1 MCKILL
7 LLIALSLLSC
17 TQKEFKPDMNQ
28 IAEKFVKLV
37 LKVGQYDPAVV
48 DAYYGPEEWKPA
60 ELTKE
65 QKENYPLNEL
75 LVQVVNIQNSLD
87 IVNSVNLA
95 DEEKMRKV
103 FLSKQLIAIKA
114 RIEMIGGKKYK
125 FDEESKLLYDE
136 VAPHLEQEHF
146 TKILSDLDKLLPGKG
161 DVAKRFEDY
170 RNQFIIPIEKLDT
183 VFMTAIKEGR
193 KRTLKYIP
201 LPEKENFVVEYVK
214 DKPWGAYNWYKGN
227 SFSVI
232 QVNTDL
238 PVYID
243 RAFDLACHEGYPGHH
258 VYNLLLEKNL
268 LKEKKWMEFSIYPLF
283 SPTSLIAEGTANYGV
298 KVAFPGEERIQYE
311 KEVLF
316 PLAGLDATK
325 VEEYYKILHL
335 FEQLNFARNEA
346 SRKYYDGEFT
356 KEELQSW
363 LVKYCLYTPDRA
375 TKSVDFIDTY
385 GSYIINYNYGQ
396 QLVKEYIE
404 SRGGTKDNPEKR
416 WAIFTDLISKPYTPS
431 DLKN

>member
-1 MCKILL
+1 MHNILFLIVLL
-7 LLIALSLLSC
+7 LLNSC
-17 TQKEFKPDMNQ
+17 SQKESKSDMNS

-48 DAYYGPEEWKPA
+48 DAYHGPKEWLPG
-60 ELTKE
+60 ELTE
-65 QKENYPLNEL
+65 DQKNKYPLDL
-75 LVQVVNIQNSLD
+75 FMSQVGDLQNSLSD
-87 IVNSVNLA
+87 INSVQLT
-95 DEEKMRKV
+95 DEEKMRKN
-103 FLSKQLIAIKA
+103 FLSKQLIALRAK
-114 RIEMIGGKKYK
+114 IEMVGGKKYK
-125 FDEESKLLYDE
+125 FDEESQLLYDG
-136 VAPHLEQEHF
+136 VAPHYEQEHF
-146 TKILSDLDKLLPGKG
+146 AEILAELDKLLPGKG
-161 DVAKRFEDY
+161 DVAKRFENY
-170 RNQFIIPIEKLDT
+170 RNQFIIPTEKLNT
-183 VFMTAIKEGR
+183 VFMAAIEEGR
-193 KRTLKYIP
+193 RRTLKYIP
-201 LPEKENFVVEYVK
+201 LPERENFVVEYVK

-243 RAFDLACHEGYPGHH
+243 RAIDLACHEGYPGHH

-268 LKEKKWMEFSIYPLF
+268 LNDKNWVEFSIYPLF

-298 KVAFPGEERIQYE
+298 KVAFPGVERIEYE
-311 KEVLF
+311 KNVLF
-316 PLAGLDATK
+316 PLAGLDSSKA
-325 VEEYYKILHL
+325 EEYYKTLNL

-363 LVKYCLYTPDRA
+363 LVKYCLSTPERA
-375 TKSVDFIDTY
+375 AKSVDFVDTY

-404 SRGGTKDNPEKR
+404 SRVGTSDNPSKR
-416 WAIFTDLISKPYTPS
+416 WEIFTDLISKPYTPS
-431 DLKN
+431 DLKE

>member
-1 MCKILL
+1 
-7 LLIALSLLSC
+7 
-17 TQKEFKPDMNQ
+17 MNS

-48 DAYYGPEEWKPA
+48 DAYHGPEEWKPV
-60 ELTKE
+60 ELSNE
-65 QKENYPLNEL
+65 QKQNYPLNNFISEVEFL
-75 LVQVVNIQNSLD
+75 QSSLD
-87 IVNSVNLA
+87 KIEDDKLSK
-95 DEEKMRKV
+95 DEELRKI
-103 FLSKQLIAIKA
+103 FLSKQLIAIKT

-136 VAPHLEQEHF
+136 IAPNYKQEHF
-146 TKILSDLDKLLPGKG
+146 AEILTELDKLLPGKG
-161 DVAKRFEDY
+161 NVAKRFEDY
-170 RNQFIIPIEKLDT
+170 RNQFVISLEKLDT

-193 KRTLKYIP
+193 RRTLKYIP

-227 SFSVI
+227 NFSVI

-243 RAFDLACHEGYPGHH
+243 RAVDLACHEGYPGHH

-268 LKEKKWMEFSIYPLF
+268 LKDKKWMEFSIYPLF
-283 SPTSLIAEGTANYGV
+283 SPTSLIAEGTANYGI
-298 KVAFPGEERIQYE
+298 KVAFPGEERIKYE
-311 KEVLF
+311 KEFLF

-325 VEEYYKILHL
+325 AEEYYEILEL

-356 KEELQSW
+356 KEELQKW
-363 LVKYCLYTPDRA
+363 LVKYCLYTSDRA
-375 TKSVDFIDTY
+375 AKSVDFIDTY
-385 GSYIINYNYGQ
+385 GTYIINYNHGQ
-396 QLVKEYIE
+396 EMVKEYIE
-404 SRGGTKDNPEKR
+404 KRGGTKDNPSKR
-416 WAIFTDLISKPYTPS
+416 WEIFTDLISKPYTPS

>member
-1 MCKILL
+1 MQKHLL
-7 LLIALSLLSC
+7 LLFTLLLISC
-17 TQKEFKPDMNQ
+17 SQKESKNEMNS

-48 DAYYGPEEWKPA
+48 DAYHGPDEWKPE
-60 ELTKE
+60 ELSSEDKN
-65 QKENYPLNEL
+65 NYPLNNFIKEVESL
-75 LVQVVNIQNSLD
+75 QNSLNKIED
-87 IVNSVNLA
+87 VSLTQ
-95 DEEKMRKV
+95 EEVMRKT

-114 RIEMIGGKKYK
+114 KIEMVGGEKYK
-125 FDEESKLLYDE
+125 FDEESQMLYDG
-136 VAPHLEQEHF
+136 VAPHLTQEHF
-146 TKILSDLDKLLPGKG
+146 TEILYDLDNLLPGKG
-161 DVAKRFEDY
+161 DVAKRFENY

-201 LPEKENFVVEYVK
+201 LPEKESFVVEYVK

-243 RAFDLACHEGYPGHH
+243 RAVDLACHEGYPGHH
-258 VYNLLLEKNL
+258 VYNLLLEMNL
-268 LKEKKWMEFSIYPLF
+268 LKKKKWMEFSIYPLF
-283 SPTSLIAEGTANYGV
+283 SPTSLIAEGTANYGI
-298 KVAFPGEERIQYE
+298 KVVLPGKERVEYE
-311 KEVLF
+311 KTVLF

-325 VEEYYKILHL
+325 VEEYYKILDL
-335 FEQLNFARNEA
+335 FGKLNFARNEA
-346 SRKYYDGEFT
+346 SRKYYDGEFS
-356 KEELQSW
+356 KEQLQDW

-375 TKSVDFIDTY
+375 AKSVDFIDTY

-404 SRGGTKDNPEKR
+404 NRGGTEDAPEKR
-416 WAIFTDLISKPYTPS
+416 WEIFMDLISKPYTPS

>member
-1 MCKILL
+1 MRNLL
-7 LLIALSLLSC
+7 LLFLSLSLISC
-17 TQKEFKPDMNQ
+17 SPKETTPDMNS

-37 LKVGQYDPAVV
+37 LKVGQYNPAIV
-48 DAYYGPEEWKPA
+48 DAYHGPDEWKPA
-60 ELTKE
+60 ELSE
-65 QKENYPLNEL
+65 AQKDNYPLNEL
-75 LVQVVNIQNSLD
+75 LIQVEDLQNSLNKIED
-87 IVNSVNLA
+87 ANLT
-95 DEEKMRKV
+95 EEEVMRKT

-114 RIEMIGGKKYK
+114 KIEMAGGKKYK
-125 FDEESKLLYDE
+125 FDEESQMLYDGA
-136 VAPHLEQEHF
+136 APHLTQEHF
-146 TKILSDLDKLLPGKG
+146 SEILSDLDKLLPGKG
-161 DVAKRFEDY
+161 DVAKRFENY

-201 LPEKENFVVEYVK
+201 LPEKESFVVEYVK

-243 RAFDLACHEGYPGHH
+243 RAVDLACHEGYPGHH
-258 VYNLLLEKNL
+258 VYNLLLEMNL
-268 LKEKKWMEFSIYPLF
+268 LKKKKWMEFSIYPLF
-283 SPTSLIAEGTANYGV
+283 SPTSLIAEGTANYGI
-298 KVAFPGEERIQYE
+298 KVVLPGKERIEYE
-311 KEVLF
+311 KTVLF
-316 PLAGLDATK
+316 PLAGLDAAK
-325 VEEYYKILHL
+325 ADEYYEILHL

-346 SRKYYDGEFT
+346 SRKYYDGEFS
-356 KEELQSW
+356 KEQLQDW

-375 TKSVDFIDTY
+375 AKSVDFIDTY

-404 SRGGTKDNPEKR
+404 NSGGTEDAPEKR
-416 WAIFTDLISKPYTPS
+416 WEIFMDLISKPYTPS

>member
-1 MCKILL
+1 MQKHLL
-7 LLIALSLLSC
+7 LLFTLLLISC
-17 TQKEFKPDMNQ
+17 SQKESKNEMNS

-48 DAYYGPEEWKPA
+48 DAYHGPDEWKPE
-60 ELTKE
+60 ELSSEDKN
-65 QKENYPLNEL
+65 NYPLNNFIKEVESL
-75 LVQVVNIQNSLD
+75 QNSLNKIED
-87 IVNSVNLA
+87 VSLTQ
-95 DEEKMRKV
+95 EEVMRKI

-114 RIEMIGGKKYK
+114 KIEMVGGEKYK
-125 FDEESKLLYDE
+125 FDEESQMLYDG
-136 VAPHLEQEHF
+136 VAPHLTQEHF
-146 TKILSDLDKLLPGKG
+146 TEILYDLDNLLPGKG
-161 DVAKRFEDY
+161 DVAKRFENY

-201 LPEKENFVVEYVK
+201 LPEKESFVVEYVK

-243 RAFDLACHEGYPGHH
+243 RAVDLGCHEGYPGHH

-268 LKEKKWMEFSIYPLF
+268 LKGNKWMEFSIYPLF

-298 KVAFPGEERIQYE
+298 KVAFPGEERIEYE
-311 KEVLF
+311 KNVLF
-316 PLAGLDATK
+316 PLAGLDAAK
-325 VEEYYKILHL
+325 ADEYYKILYL
-335 FEQLNFARNEA
+335 FEKLNFARNEA
-346 SRKYYDGEFT
+346 SRKYYDEEFT
-356 KEELQSW
+356 KEELQNW

-375 TKSVDFIDTY
+375 AKSVDFIDAY

-404 SRGGTKDNPEKR
+404 SRGGTNDKPDKR
-416 WAIFTDLISKPYTPS
+416 WEIFTDLISKPYTPS

>member
-1 MCKILL
+1 MYKLLFPLLAILFF
-7 LLIALSLLSC
+7 SC
-17 TQKEFKPDMNQ
+17 SQKEDKSDMNS

-48 DAYYGPEEWKPA
+48 DAYHGPDEWKPA
-60 ELTKE
+60 ELTE
-65 QKENYPLNEL
+65 TQKENYPFADFTAEVDKLQSSLTNINE
-75 LVQVVNIQNSLD
+75 NSLTG
-87 IVNSVNLA
+87 
-95 DEEKMRKV
+95 EEKMRKV
-103 FLSKQLIAIKA
+103 FLSKQLIAIKT
-114 RIEMIGGKKYK
+114 RIEIIGGKKYK
-125 FDEESKLLYDE
+125 FDEESKKLYDE
-136 VAPHLEQEHF
+136 VAPNYKQEHF
-146 TKILSDLDKLLPGKG
+146 SEILTELDKLLPGKG
-161 DVAKRFEDY
+161 AVAKRFENY

-183 VFMTAIKEGR
+183 VFMTAIEEGR
-193 KRTLKYIP
+193 KRTLEYIP
-201 LPEKENFVVEYVK
+201 LPEKESFVVEYVK
-214 DKPWGAYNWYKGN
+214 GKSWGAYNWYKGN

-243 RAFDLACHEGYPGHH
+243 RAVDLACHEGYPGHH

-268 LKEKKWMEFSIYPLF
+268 LKGNKWMEFSLYPLF
-283 SPTSLIAEGTANYGV
+283 SPTSLIAEGTANYGI
-298 KVAFPGEERIQYE
+298 KVAFPGEERIKYE
-311 KEVLF
+311 KEILF
-316 PLAGLDATK
+316 PLAGLNATK

-356 KEELQSW
+356 KEELQDW
-363 LVKYCLYTPDRA
+363 LVEYCLYTPERA
-375 TKSVDFIDTY
+375 AKSVDFIDTY

-404 SRGGTKDNPEKR
+404 KRGGTKDNPTKR
-416 WAIFTDLISKPYTPS
+416 WAVFTDLISKPYTPS

>member
-1 MCKILL
+1 MRKILL
-7 LLIALSLLSC
+7 LLIVISLISC
-17 TQKEFKPDMNQ
+17 SQKEAKFDMDS

-48 DAYYGPEEWKPA
+48 DAYHGPDEWKPV
-60 ELTKE
+60 ELTE
-65 QKENYPLNEL
+65 TQKENYPLADFTS
-75 LVQVVNIQNSLD
+75 VVDSLQSSLTNIEESALSN
-87 IVNSVNLA
+87 
-95 DEEKMRKV
+95 EEKMRKV
-103 FLSKQLIAIKA
+103 FLLKQLIALKA
-114 RIEMIGGKKYK
+114 KIEMVGGKKFK
-125 FDEESKLLYDE
+125 FDEESQKLYDG
-136 VAPHLEQEHF
+136 VAPHYEQEHF
-146 TKILSDLDKLLPGKG
+146 SGILTELDKLLPGKG
-161 DVAKRFEDY
+161 DVAKRFENY

-193 KRTLKYIP
+193 KRTLQYIP
-201 LPEKENFVVEYVK
+201 LPKKESFVVEYVK
-214 DKPWGAYNWYKGN
+214 GKSWGAYNWYKGN

-243 RAFDLACHEGYPGHH
+243 RAVDLACHEGYPGHH

-268 LKEKKWMEFSIYPLF
+268 LKGNKWMEFSLYPLF
-283 SPTSLIAEGTANYGV
+283 SPTSLIAEGTANYGI
-298 KVAFPGEERIQYE
+298 KVAFPGEERIKYE
-311 KEVLF
+311 KETLF
-316 PLAGLDATK
+316 PLAGLDVTK
-325 VEEYYKILHL
+325 VEEYYRILNM

-356 KEELQSW
+356 KEELQNW
-363 LVKYCLYTPDRA
+363 LVEYCLYTPDRA
-375 TKSVDFIDTY
+375 AKSVDFIDTY

-404 SRGGTKDNPEKR
+404 KRGGTKDNPTKR